1 MNIVIFGI
9 GCFYSK
15 RKSFFLDDNIVAYI
29 DNNDNLVGSSID
41 GICVHKVEN
50 IKELTYD
57 YIIPMSLDTKNMIT
71 QLLQY
76 GVDADKI
83 LLFEDYCAIRLKI
96 LIFTL
101 RKIIMVLLI

>member
-9 GCFYSK
+9 GCVYLK
-15 RKSFFLDDNIVAYI
+15 KKKYFFNDNIVAYI

-57 YIIPMSLDTKNMIT
+57 YIIPMSLDTKNMIA

-83 LLFEDYCAIRLKI
+83 LLKIIVQLDKKI

-101 RKIIMVLLI
+101 KKITMVLLI